1 MQCNSNDS
9 FALAIKLLRHDP
21 VSIWLRTRMNN
32 IFQCV
37 LCCGFRSR
45 NLSTWQQKL
54 QETAR
59 AHVSFQ
65 SICPIFGQPHQTLN
79 KVWNILPCFSPTSL
93 NAEQDFTKWKIF
105 NLAIMPRSC
114 SQIVC
119 LWLHIVIFVFVFLQ
133 LCISVISVFAPR
145 LIRFPSNFI
154 ILALWCTWVESNL
167 HQCSF
172 AIFVLCVTAIAELQK
187 CANRANQLVLFFLAG
202 ANFWEK
208 HAKTGEN
215 TRKQAKNR
223 RFFGA
228 NFLGGEIGRC

>member
-1 MQCNSNDS
+1 MARRKCVYRFFMWGPFPTSHSKQWKSRHWKLLRPSGEGPDKFKLKFTVKRHFPLHIISSPAIILQCNANDS

-93 NAEQDFTKWKIF
+93 NAEQDLTKWKIF
-105 NLAIMPRSC
+105 GCNAPLLQPNCMFVVAYC
-114 SQIVC
+114 NFCVC
-119 LWLHIVIFVFVFLQ
+119 IFAAVH
-133 LCISVISVFAPR
+133 LCDIC
-145 LIRFPSNFI
+145 L
-154 ILALWCTWVESNL
+154 CT
-167 HQCSF
+167 
-172 AIFVLCVTAIAELQK
+172 
-187 CANRANQLVLFFLAG
+187 
-202 ANFWEK
+202 
-208 HAKTGEN
+208 
-215 TRKQAKNR
+215 
-223 RFFGA
+223 
-228 NFLGGEIGRC
+228 